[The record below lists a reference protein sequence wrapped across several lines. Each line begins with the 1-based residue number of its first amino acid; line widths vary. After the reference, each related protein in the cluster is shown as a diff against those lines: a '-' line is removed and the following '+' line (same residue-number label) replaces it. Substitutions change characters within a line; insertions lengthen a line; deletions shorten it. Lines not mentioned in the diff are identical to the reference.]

1 MYFPQTLP
9 GYHRRM
15 CDVPSSTM
23 TTVPLENFIFPG
35 APSPGVARLWGAMVM
50 RTFSTFF
57 SILNLSKLL
66 RSTTLHFAEASCN
79 IKAAEWDYRETAL
92 FPAPGLHGSLLIPRG
107 PVRAPWT
114 VRRSNQWILKG
125 INPEYS
131 LGLMPMLQ
139 YFGHL
144 MRRANSLERPWC
156 WEKTEGRRKGWQRM
170 RWLDGITGSRDIN
183 SSKLW
188 EMVKNRK
195 LGGLQSM
202 GSQRVGHDEA
212 AKQRQPGPVGL
223 RVGAP
228 LALKV

>member
-1 MYFPQTLP
+1 MYFPQALP

-15 CDVPSSTM
+15 CDVPLSTM
-23 TTVPLENFIFPG
+23 TTVPLENFIFRG
-35 APSPGVARLWGAMVM
+35 APSPGVARLGCYVM

-66 RSTTLHFAEASCN
+66 RSTTLHLAEASCN
-79 IKAAEWDYRETAL
+79 IKAAKWDYRETAL
-92 FPAPGLHGSLLIPRG
+92 LPAPGLHGSLLIPQG

-131 LGLMPMLQ
+131 LGPMPMLQ

-144 MRRANSLERPWC
+144 MRRANSLEKTLMLG
-156 WEKTEGRRKGWQRM
+156 KTEGRRKGRQRM
-170 RWLDGITGSRDIN
+170 RWLDGIIDSRDIN

-188 EMVKNRK
+188 EMVKDRK

-202 GSQRVGHDEA
+202 GSQRVGHD
-212 AKQRQPGPVGL
+212 
-223 RVGAP
+223 
-228 LALKV
+228 